1 MSKARLWLAAVL
13 PLATA
18 ACGTTTDQVVGRYA
32 SANCTDS
39 TGTTDCTARY
49 PTASAS
55 AVSIVTQ
62 AQPPAAASASVPP
75 DRALAEC
82 VAAFSDE
89 KLAAASKDYCAA
101 LAGKPTTP
109 PVTSVDRTL
118 YHRTLIVTVRKEPP
132 FNPVDRLEA
141 TDVTISTDDARFDN
155 WDTVATAYTTINAG
169 TAQLTQAR
177 GATENLSLG
186 APTTFP
192 FTASGTLGG
201 SQTDT
206 RVENLTA
213 SAQLESLT
221 ATIDCDGHCLK
232 IRRQGGYGVDLTG
245 NTVIKVDMAY
255 CPAQGSG
262 ECASPESTT
271 VFAVTSYKKPATD
284 KIKKPG
290 WQAPGDLEITSK
302 QVSIPP
308 PSFGRSGIRAKVGLT
323 YTLRHVF
330 SGDPTYEEADDRVQ
344 EITTVTHPDS
354 SVVLIPGRDAAPP
367 MFGLHRHSDQ
377 NALKF
382 VRPGKSPTGACFDIY
397 GEAEDFLA
405 YLRIIHADPSQ
416 VGGITLEFR
425 KISGDQILT
434 RAALKDMYVD
444 AGCD

>member
-1 MSKARLWLAAVL
+1 VFRARLWLAAAL
-13 PLATA
+13 PLVTA

-32 SANCTDS
+32 SVNCTDS

-49 PTASAS
+49 PSASAS

-62 AQPPAAASASVPP
+62 ASPPAAASASVPP
-75 DRALAEC
+75 DRALAAC
-82 VAAFSDE
+82 VAAFGDE
-89 KLAAASKDYCAA
+89 KMAAASKDYCAA
-101 LAGKPTTP
+101 LVGKPAP
-109 PVTSVDRTL
+109 APVTSIDRTV

-132 FNPVDRLEA
+132 FNPADRLEA
-141 TDVTISTDDARFDN
+141 TDVTISTDNARFDN

-186 APTTFP
+186 APSTFP
-192 FTASGTLGG
+192 FAASGTFGG

-232 IRRQGGYGVDLTG
+232 IRRQGGYGVDLAG
-245 NTVIKVDMAY
+245 NTVIKVDMTY
-255 CPAQGSG
+255 CPAQGGG

-284 KIKKPG
+284 TIKKPG
-290 WQAPGDLEITSK
+290 WLAPGDLEITSK

-308 PSFGRSGIRAKVGLT
+308 SKYGRSGIKAKVGLT

-330 SGDPTYEEADDRVQ
+330 GGDPTYEEADDKVQ
-344 EITTVTHPDS
+344 EITVTPSDS
-354 SVVLIPGRDAAPP
+354 TVVLIPGRDAAPP
-367 MFGLHRHSDQ
+367 MFGLHRYSDQ

-382 VRPGKSPTGACFDIY
+382 VRPGKNPTGACFDTY

-405 YLRIIHADPSQ
+405 YLRIIHGDPSH
-416 VGGITLEFR
+416 VGGMTLEFR
-425 KISGDQILT
+425 KISGDHILT
-434 RAALKDMYVD
+434 RPALKDMYVD
-444 AGCD
+444 VGCD